1 MALMER
7 AQQRESWSRQ
17 DSFAPRNGG
26 QGWPRRDG
34 VAGSLGL
41 SIPMSSS
48 AELPLPRSPGFKA
61 AFWQLKVLKKQG
73 IGSFFSPGACSCLL
87 GGLQDPITSRLLRLE
102 NGLTGYCCGNAGPRQ
117 QYKHPSA
124 PQPRSAL
131 KVPELGMKQDVAPG
145 AQHPKG
151 DSAASA
157 RGPGVGGCCPG
168 SEHLVFLG
176 QGLL

>member
-102 NGLTGYCCGNAGPRQ
+102 HGLTGYCCGNAGPRQ

-157 RGPGVGGCCPG
+157 RGPGVGG
-168 SEHLVFLG
+168 
-176 QGLL
+176 LLPWL